1 MLKNHEEN
9 KAIELLKQNKII
21 ILPTDTIYGLSAV
34 YSLENEKQIN
44 KIKKADLN
52 KRLII
57 LISSLDQLKDLDVI
71 DQTDKELLL
80 SDQPTTVIFKT
91 KDSSVAVRLVKRQDI
106 KNIINTVGPIISTSV
121 NFHKSEPLKTKI
133 DLENF
138 NKDIVVFFD
147 KELNASPSRIYDS
160 INKKY
165 IR

>member
-1 MLKNHEEN
+1 MLKSHEEN

-34 YSLENEKQIN
+34 YSLENEREIN
-44 KIKKADLN
+44 RIKKADLN

-57 LISSLDQLKDLDVI
+57 LISNLDQLKDLDIV

-80 SDQPTTVIFKT
+80 SNDPTTVIFKT
-91 KDSSVAVRLVKRQDI
+91 KDSSIAVRLVKRQDI
-106 KNIINTVGPIISTSV
+106 KNIINKVGPIISTSV

-147 KELNASPSRIYDS
+147 EQLNGLPSRIYDS

>member
-34 YSLENEKQIN
+34 YSLENERQIN

-57 LISSLDQLKDLDVI
+57 LISSLDQLKDLDIV

-121 NFHKSEPLKTKI
+121 NFHKFEPLKTKI

-147 KELNASPSRIYDS
+147 KELNGSASRIYDS

>member
-34 YSLENEKQIN
+34 YTLENEREIN
-44 KIKKADLN
+44 RVKKADLN

-57 LISSLDQLKDLDVI
+57 LISNLEQLKDLDVF

-80 SDQPTTVIFKT
+80 SNDPTTVIFKT

-106 KNIINTVGPIISTSV
+106 KNIINKVGPIISTSV
-121 NFHKSEPLKTKI
+121 NFHKSEPLKTKM

-147 KELNASPSRIYDS
+147 EQLNGSASRIYDS